1 MINIDSGSRR
11 EYTFQIMKT
20 KELEKLFRVLG
31 NKRRIQIVKL
41 LIKKTELTV
50 SDIADNINLSLK
62 ATSRHLMQL
71 FHIDIL
77 KKDQRSKNV
86 YYRISDSLNPEAKSA
101 LGHIHHS
108 GE

>member
-1 MINIDSGSRR
+1 MTRFAFIRKL
-11 EYTFQIMKT
+11 EYNFHIMRA

-31 NKRRIQIVKL
+31 NKRRIQIIKL
-41 LIKKTELTV
+41 LLKKGELSV
-50 SDIADNINLSLK
+50 SEIADKINLSLK

-71 FHIDIL
+71 FHIDVL

-86 YYRISDSLNPEAKSA
+86 YYGISGNLNLESKSA
-101 LGHIHHS
+101 ISYIHHS